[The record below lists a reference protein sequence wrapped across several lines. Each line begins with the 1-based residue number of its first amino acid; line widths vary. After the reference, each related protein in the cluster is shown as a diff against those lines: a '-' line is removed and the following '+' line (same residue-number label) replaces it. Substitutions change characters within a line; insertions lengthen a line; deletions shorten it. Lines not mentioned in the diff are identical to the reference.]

1 MPALAACAVAVD
13 QIFWD
18 LGDIALSDSAAVI
31 LSRQSATMLQFQHE
45 RACFGKA
52 G

>member
-1 MPALAACAVAVD
+1 MRSSCRSNILGP
-13 QIFWD
+13 
-18 LGDIALSDSAAVI
+18 GDIALSDSAAVI